1 MKRFFVL
8 LLILGLFSEGCF
20 SLPFLS
26 KSKHIAGKVK
36 QPEEVSVEINVGI
49 ERLWQAAIQEFR
61 KFKIIEAVKEKRS
74 ISAVNKGINFE
85 FIAFS
90 KDKTHSVFKVKA
102 YDLSGIS
109 DYPFAKRLSSKIY
122 KHAKSVVF
130 SIKQFVGDPVE

>member
-1 MKRFFVL
+1 MKRFFAL

-26 KSKHIAGKVK
+26 KSNYIAGKAK
-36 QPEEVSVEINVGI
+36 QPEEVSTEINVGI

-61 KFKIIEAVKEKRS
+61 KFKITEAVKEKRS

-85 FIAFS
+85 FTAFS
-90 KDKTHSVFKVKA
+90 KDASHSVFKVKA
-102 YDLSGIS
+102 CDLSGEN
-109 DYPFAKRLSSKIY
+109 DYSAAKQLSSKIY

-130 SIKQFVGDPVE
+130 SIKQFVGKPIE